1 MPFVRGGELY
11 KIFQEQ
17 KRFPEEVVRFY
28 IAQIIMALGELH
40 SKGIMHRDLKLE
52 NIMVDENG
60 YIKLIDYGLAKIIAN
75 DELAMSYC
83 GTPEYLAPEM
93 VDNKGHDMT
102 VDWWAVG
109 VLIYEMLIGVTP
121 FFNRNRQVLMSK
133 IRHSKIV
140 FPDREHYEI
149 AYSDELVDLVSGLL
163 KKDKGQRLG
172 AKGDATEILAHPF
185 FSAIDT
191 EKLLSGKAEVPF
203 LPETDS
209 RKSVVNS
216 SYFNIKTG
224 AELAE
229 SIVPKANLKAIR
241 KNQDAFDGFYQKTAA
256 YRKGQ

>member
-1 MPFVRGGELY
+1 MFEADHPFLVGMDYLFQSETRLYFVMPFVRGGELY

-52 NIMVDENG
+52 NIMVDEDG
-60 YIKLIDYGLAKIIAN
+60 YIKLIDYGLAKIVAN

-109 VLIYEMLIGVTP
+109 ILIYEMLIGVTP

-163 KKDKGQRLG
+163 KKDKSQRLG
-172 AKGDATEILAHPF
+172 AKNDAVEILAHPF
-185 FSAIDT
+185 F
-191 EKLLSGKAEVPF
+191 
-203 LPETDS
+203 
-209 RKSVVNS
+209 KS
-216 SYFNIKTG
+216 
-224 AELAE
+224 L
-229 SIVPKANLKAIR
+229 
-241 KNQDAFDGFYQKTAA
+241 D
-256 YRKGQ
+256 